1 MEGLPLNHQLTSRNA
16 TLIYRGRSAPKY
28 RFYALPG
35 GPPFRP
41 GMVKVAQGGAAIE
54 LEVWSV
60 PSESFGSFVAG
71 IPAPL
76 GIGRVELENGES
88 VSGFICET
96 YAVSDAEDITSLG
109 SWRTYLARKQS

>member
-1 MEGLPLNHQLTSRNA
+1 
-16 TLIYRGRSAPKY
+16 
-28 RFYALPG
+28 
-35 GPPFRP
+35 
-41 GMVKVAQGGAAIE
+41 MVKVAQGGAAIE

-60 PSESFGSFVAG
+60 PAESFGSFVAG

-96 YAVSDAEDITSLG
+96 YAVSDAEDITALG
-109 SWRTYLARKQS
+109 GWRSYLAKKRT